1 MDCDNEKNPILQAP
15 WSRKEVKTSHIFYNE
30 QTFDI
35 HNYITVMRKITI
47 SGYYGHAKRGK
58 KNLMITITC
67 LRFLVSETHKKQNI
81 V

>member
-1 MDCDNEKNPILQAP
+1 
-15 WSRKEVKTSHIFYNE
+15 
-30 QTFDI
+30 
-35 HNYITVMRKITI
+35 MRKIAI

-58 KNLMITITC
+58 KTLMITITC